1 MRKIHHSACSV
12 IPLHMQRHM
21 AEHGDDDVRERIAS
35 TLFHSQLITT
45 GRAAALMATAAP
57 APPIPIGR
65 NRSVYDAGH
74 KRKLPGKLVMADR
87 SSGHGA
93 VSGDV
98 EAIEAFDGSGATF
111 DFYARIFL
119 RNSIDGK
126 GMPII
131 STIHYGTK
139 FDNAMWDGRQMIYGD
154 GDGELFN
161 RFTAAIEVIAHEL
174 THGVTQHTAALEY
187 HDQSGALN
195 EHISDAFGIMVKQYT
210 LGQTVSQSDW
220 LIGVGLLGPN
230 VRGKA
235 IRSMKAPGT
244 AYDDPLLG
252 KDPQPASMRGY
263 VTGSDDS
270 GGVHINSGILN
281 RAFCLAA
288 TALGGFTW
296 VVVGRIWY
304 LVLTEKLFPTAG
316 FQDFAV
322 ATVVMA
328 GQLYGIGGQVQTTI
342 AEAWSAVGL
351 PVPPSLM
358 KLAEAGVVRPFGRPR
373 LRGEL
378 PERKAA

>member
-1 MRKIHHSACSV
+1 MRKVQHQTCSV
-12 IPLHMQRHM
+12 IPPHIWRHM
-21 AEHGDDDVRERIAS
+21 AEHGDDDVREQVAA
-35 TLFHSQLITT
+35 TQFHSQQINA
-45 GRAAALMATAAP
+45 GRAAALMAPT
-57 APPIPIGR
+57 APPVPLPNGR

-74 KRKLPGKLVMADR
+74 SRHLPGKLVMADHR
-87 SSGHGA
+87 A

-98 EAIEAFDGSGATF
+98 EAVEAFDGSGATF
-111 DFYARIFL
+111 DFYARTFF

-126 GMPII
+126 GMPLI
-131 STIHYGTK
+131 STIHYGQK
-139 FDNAMWDGRQMIYGD
+139 FDNAMWDGKQMIYGD
-154 GDGELFN
+154 GDGKLFN
-161 RFTAAIEVIAHEL
+161 RFTIALDVIGHEL
-174 THGVTQHTAALEY
+174 THGVTQYTAALEY

-195 EHISDAFGIMVKQYT
+195 EHISDAFGIMVKQFA
-210 LGQTVSQSDW
+210 LGLTASQSDW
-220 LIGVGLLGPN
+220 LIGKGLLGPN
-230 VRGKA
+230 VHGLA

-252 KDPQPASMRGY
+252 KDPQPAHMSGY
-263 VTGSDDS
+263 VTGSDDN

-281 RAFCLAA
+281 RAFYLSA

-296 VVVGRIWY
+296 VAVGRIWY
-304 LVLTEKLFPTAG
+304 RVLTEKLWATAG

-351 PVPPSLM
+351 TVPPGLM
-358 KLAEAGVVRPFGRPR
+358 KRAEVVPIRRPR
-373 LRGEL
+373 PRAEL